1 MVMPATRTGEIIQPN
16 NASLYNLAQQV
27 QGYLTSRLKEFGGI
41 RGLETFMNNAG
52 TQEGFDRL
60 VDLLNDIN
68 INPRTGERLRQ
79 GEEVPQNFANFSMTG
94 MNSTALERIA
104 SVYVNYFES
113 ADNEAEMKMTAED
126 EDLAEQAR
134 LNDLDIV
141 SQVMANMMSSGTIN
155 LADPQGQILNPQP
168 LGQSTIMQIE
178 SNPEMRTFNS
188 TERDYSRPD
197 VREMSYV
204 EERLARQ
211 RGDRDAQETV
221 DQEPGRGE
229 TKRGYET
236 PKTDEEGTKER

>member
-1 MVMPATRTGEIIQPN
+1 
-16 NASLYNLAQQV
+16 
-27 QGYLTSRLKEFGGI
+27 
-41 RGLETFMNNAG
+41 
-52 TQEGFDRL
+52 
-60 VDLLNDIN
+60 
-68 INPRTGERLRQ
+68 
-79 GEEVPQNFANFSMTG
+79 

-104 SVYVNYFES
+104 SVYVNYFDS
-113 ADNEAEMKMTAED
+113 IDNEQEMKMTAED

-155 LADPQGQILNPQP
+155 LADPQGRVLNPEP

-178 SNPEMRTFNS
+178 SNPEMGTFNS
-188 TERDYSRPD
+188 TERDYSRPY

-204 EERLARQ
+204 EERLARE

-236 PKTDEEGTKER
+236 PKTDIEETKER